1 MTPHTTRAGTPSRSR
16 IDSISACITQW
27 CPGPCAMI
35 ATRQAVATTLGRISV
50 SSTVA
55 RSVCSFIARSS
66 SGVTRCIRTRALWNV
81 NLSSGR
87 TRSRLRSSW
96 GTSVSI
102 VVLELGTIRPTR
114 CNDFIVGQHPT
125 RRRSQ
130 PRRDRRASRSSPWA
144 LPLCRPAGALKPD
157 LTSELATGIFW
168 TVASPETYDAL
179 VMRPG
184 WTPRS
189 RRLASASRDARRLS
203 QVARSDRHEA

>member
-1 MTPHTTRAGTPSRSR
+1 
-16 IDSISACITQW
+16 
-27 CPGPCAMI
+27 MI

-130 PRRDRRASRSSPWA
+130 PKGIGGPAARALGRFHFVDPRAPSS
-144 LPLCRPAGALKPD
+144 
-157 LTSELATGIFW
+157 LT
-168 TVASPETYDAL
+168 
-179 VMRPG
+179 
-184 WTPRS
+184 
-189 RRLASASRDARRLS
+189 
-203 QVARSDRHEA
+203 